1 MTVNYADSAGIVKF
15 NLPNNHDF
23 MGMSMGFDGDECVS
37 EIFKKE
43 KVGKTYE

>member
-1 MTVNYADSAGIVKF
+1 MNYADSAGIVKF

-23 MGMSMGFDGDECVS
+23 MGISMGFDGDECVS